1 MIQTHS
7 KIKKQ
12 SKPLQGKV
20 SDSQGKQGESQVS
33 ESKGKAP
40 QSKEKPKH
48 SLVKSKNKSKIQDG
62 KPASSKVSV
71 EQKSNQKNVEQD
83 KEKSSYTLKVEKT

>member
-1 MIQTHS
+1 MIKTNS

-12 SKPLQGKV
+12 LKPLQGKV
-20 SDSQGKQGESQVS
+20 SESQGKQGESQVF

-40 QSKEKPKH
+40 QSKGKPKQ
-48 SLVKSKNKSKIQDG
+48 SFVKSKNNSKIQDV

-71 EQKSNQKNVEQD
+71 EWKSNQKNVEQD
-83 KEKSSYTLKVEKT
+83 KEKSS